1 MLSRVVVL
9 VFCMSSNVG
18 KYLYI
23 VSEDILKEFEAT
35 KRRRLC
41 NGQTGKAMSLYPK
54 GDINMACSL
63 YFVTYNI

>member
-18 KYLYI
+18 KYL

-41 NGQTGKAMSLYPK
+41 DGQTGKAMSLYPK